1 MRVVSCFLFFFF
13 LFFLKEDIELYRVK
27 KKIAIEILGFLFSH
41 SYSSSEILF
50 FFVFFPCFLLNLRR
64 GITGAFIELLMANSE
79 VLSAL
84 KALQAQFEGQTLSL
98 HQTLQQYMTTVDS
111 PSYTHAQ
118 ACVDAFLSNF
128 VTC

>member
-1 MRVVSCFLFFFF
+1 M
-13 LFFLKEDIELYRVK
+13 K

-41 SYSSSEILF
+41 SYSSEILF

-111 PSYTHAQ
+111 PSYTHAL
-118 ACVDAFLSNF
+118 ACVHAFLSNF